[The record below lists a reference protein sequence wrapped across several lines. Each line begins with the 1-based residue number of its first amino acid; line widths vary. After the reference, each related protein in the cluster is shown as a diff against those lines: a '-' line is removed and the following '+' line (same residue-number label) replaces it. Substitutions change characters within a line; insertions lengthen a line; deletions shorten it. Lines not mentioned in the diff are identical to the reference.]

1 MWRTKKPEGHEA
13 APFTKEA
20 PAVMTPE
27 TNRAE
32 PQERSVG
39 REEASRVGQ
48 SLSVKGEISGQ
59 ESLYVDGEVEGTIEL
74 ADHHLTI
81 GPNGRVHADIH
92 AREIVIQGKV
102 QGTIRASERIEIR
115 KSGSVIGDLVTAR
128 IVIEDGAYFKGSI
141 DIQKPEEKEKAKA
154 AAADYRIAPAPLPL
168 ETKNKLQ

>member
-13 APFTKEA
+13 ASITKEA

-27 TNRAE
+27 PNRAE
-32 PQERSVG
+32 PQERSAG
-39 REEASRVGQ
+39 REEGSRVGQ

-59 ESLYVDGEVEGTIEL
+59 DKLYVDGEVEGTIEL

-81 GPNGRVHADIH
+81 GPNGRVQADIH

-102 QGTIRASERIEIR
+102 QGSIRASERIEIR

-128 IVIEDGAYFKGSI
+128 IVIEDGAFFKGSI

-154 AAADYRIAPAPLPL
+154 AAADYRISPAPLPL